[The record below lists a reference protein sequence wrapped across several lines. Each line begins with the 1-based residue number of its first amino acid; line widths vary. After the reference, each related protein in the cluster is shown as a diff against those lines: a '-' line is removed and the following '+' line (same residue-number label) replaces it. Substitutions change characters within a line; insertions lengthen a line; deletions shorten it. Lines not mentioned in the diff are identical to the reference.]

1 MSTCKKKKYLDKAQR
16 LKTICYDFKNRTTDE
31 YLTGV
36 AHNFQLQV

>member
-1 MSTCKKKKYLDKAQR
+1 MSTCKKKYLDKAQR

-36 AHNFQLQV
+36 AHNLQLQV